1 MHPPKTSNN
10 GQPGVVN
17 KMTLSPIVV
26 TREGKEFTVT
36 YRTKTD
42 TTPLYIYRGPL
53 AFEYAKVIRIKH
65 ALTNTAVYGLT
76 VVNKISAFK
85 TLPIIWL
92 TTQEE
97 A

>member
-1 MHPPKTSNN
+1 MTPKPT
-10 GQPGVVN
+10 
-17 KMTLSPIVV
+17 TLSPIVFSR
-26 TREGKEFTVT
+26 TDKEFTVT
-36 YRTKTD
+36 YRQKTPNS
-42 TTPLYIYRGPL
+42 PLYIYKGPL

-76 VVNKISAFK
+76 VVNKCSVFK
-85 TLPIIWL
+85 NLPVVWL